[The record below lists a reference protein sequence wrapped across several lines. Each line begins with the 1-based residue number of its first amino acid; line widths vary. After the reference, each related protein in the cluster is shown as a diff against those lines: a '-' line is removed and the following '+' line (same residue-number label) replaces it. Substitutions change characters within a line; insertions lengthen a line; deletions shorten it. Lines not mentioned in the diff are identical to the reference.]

1 MGHINR
7 SQIYEYRNW
16 ERGRGAAS
24 YLGIYV
30 SNFRYSVIKAYLAI
44 SRFRQQFCSDRT
56 FLKT

>member
-16 ERGRGAAS
+16 ERGRVAAS

-30 SNFRYSVIKAYLAI
+30 SNFRYSVINNKEEN
-44 SRFRQQFCSDRT
+44 
-56 FLKT
+56 